1 MEKLN
6 VTDNPWIRVRI
17 AQTIFHVYTI
27 WRCNLPVDF
36 WISRFISKF
45 LYLFSALYV
54 KTVWGD
60 CYTLSWLLFHLCR
73 DKHWETVGR
82 QFLFLQNKQ
91 FPLTESFHQMDSL
104 LGSDTY
110 TIFWRPKDLGYLLKN
125 ISLPSSQ
132 SYIYKLIEKTVQDL
146 KLIKWKAFF
155 FEKVAKVRI
164 TVVAANL
171 VRVQINYR

>member
-1 MEKLN
+1 
-6 VTDNPWIRVRI
+6 
-17 AQTIFHVYTI
+17 
-27 WRCNLPVDF
+27 
-36 WISRFISKF
+36 
-45 LYLFSALYV
+45 
-54 KTVWGD
+54 
-60 CYTLSWLLFHLCR
+60 
-73 DKHWETVGR
+73 
-82 QFLFLQNKQ
+82 
-91 FPLTESFHQMDSL
+91 MDSL
-104 LGSDTY
+104 SGSDSY
-110 TIFWRPKDLGYLLKN
+110 TIFWRSKDLGYLLQN